1 MSRTDDITLLIKSFQ
16 EITGIKICFYDIGD
30 LFKYGSEA
38 FREYTGHRCEL
49 CTSARMLCGGK
60 ERCEASDRGEAIR
73 LAGAVREPFFH
84 RCHLGLYELLVPL
97 YNGDALIG
105 LIFIGQC
112 RIEGMNAERQIADSV
127 AKYGGV
133 SESFVKMYNDL
144 PLVKSETLLSIGN
157 IIKLYFESLVDLNN
171 VCDIRGEGAA
181 AASANAPLYKRVS
194 LYIQYS
200 YKTQITPK
208 SLAESFF
215 VNQSYLSRH
224 FKANMGETLT
234 DYINRTRLENSKI
247 LIKSSDLPIS
257 VVVLNVGYTD
267 PNYFVKLFKKQYG
280 VTPSEYRQIKKGT

>member
-30 LFKYGSEA
+30 LFRYDPVA

-49 CTSARMLCGGK
+49 CTSARMLVGGK

-73 LAGAVREPFFH
+73 LAGSTREPFFH
-84 RCHLGLYELLVPL
+84 KCHLGLYELLVPL
-97 YNGDALIG
+97 YNGDVLSG

-112 RIEGMNAERQIADSV
+112 RIEGMNAERQIGECAGRL
-127 AKYGGV
+127 GGRA
-133 SESFVKMYNDL
+133 ESFIKMYNSL
-144 PLVKSETLLSIGN
+144 PLVKGETLLSIGN
-157 IIKLYFESLVDLNN
+157 IIKLYFESLMDLENAY
-171 VCDIRGEGAA
+171 DIRDEGARG
-181 AASANAPLYKRVS
+181 ASVGVPLYKRVS

-200 YKTQITPK
+200 YKTPITPK
-208 SLAESFF
+208 NLAERFF

-224 FKANMGETLT
+224 FRANMGETLT

-257 VVVLNVGYTD
+257 VVALNVGYTD
-267 PNYFVKLFKKQYG
+267 ANYFVKLFKKRFG
-280 VTPSEYRQIKKGT
+280 MTPSEYRIK